1 MASQELPVGQGQD
14 SGVPVAIY
22 TRVSTDNQTGGRFD
36 SCESQAAICRE
47 MIRKREPEGW
57 HEIACFSD
65 AAYSG
70 GTMDRP
76 GIRALK
82 RQIEAGEVKVVLIFK
97 MERVLRSTDEWVPFR
112 SFLQKHGCRL
122 ESATED
128 ISEATP
134 SGRLKN
140 NLLMSVA
147 EYERLNTAEKTRAKL
162 FQQAKQGIWN
172 GGWVPYGFDYDEK
185 SQMLV
190 PSPTEAPVLRRI
202 FTEAAKFKSLEAVA
216 KSLNDEG
223 LRTRVRQIKRR
234 SGKIQKV
241 GGNLF
246 RSDGLRMMLKNPIY
260 RGAIRFGGQEHPAR
274 HKPLV
279 SESVWHKANAVA
291 LDVQASPDPRVVDRD
306 SQTYLLKGLIHC
318 SSCGR
323 ALTPHD
329 SGKKNPKGEPYRYYY
344 CGKVL
349 KEKKP
354 ESCPVGRLP
363 ADAVEAVVAEFIGRL
378 SQHPDMVK
386 AVIEESKVRRGAK
399 KPDLIKQVASIKR
412 SLKKVKGQLK
422 NCIDVAVSGG
432 VAVVSESFR
441 ERIAELEKERNRLVV
456 ALERKQQALSLEA
469 TEIHESKRVIGALR
483 RFGELFPQIP
493 LLEQKRLFRLCV
505 DRVEVGGARKRME
518 KGRKLLE
525 LRVRTHFPRL
535 VEGLELDA
543 LKKNESITRNL
554 APSVAGINFK
564 VKADLS
570 RIKQGEVRILAPFKQ
585 VVYSVRSRR
594 AGDAPVPER
603 ALHPI
608 RKAKKWNAMLSK
620 AETID
625 QISLSKKLGVSPS
638 VLNKHLRLL
647 KLAPE
652 IQEFLCSLKSTTD
665 TRKFSMTRM
674 NAIADLPKAK
684 QRHVFAKMCS

>member
-1 MASQELPVGQGQD
+1 MSGPEAQGDGASD
-14 SGVPVAIY
+14 AGVPVAIY

-47 MIRKREPEGW
+47 MIRKRESEGW

-112 SFLQKHGCRL
+112 SFLQKNGCRL

-162 FQQAKQGIWN
+162 YQQAKQGIWN
-172 GGWVPYGFDYDEK
+172 GGWVPFGYDYDQK
-185 SQMLV
+185 KQMLV
-190 PSPTEAPVLRRI
+190 PSPREAPILRRI
-202 FTEAAKFKSLEAVA
+202 FAEAAKFKSLEVVA
-216 KSLNDEG
+216 QSLNDEG

-234 SGKIQKV
+234 SGKIQEI

-274 HKPLV
+274 HEAIV
-279 SESVWHKANAVA
+279 SEAVWQKANAVA
-291 LDVQASPDPRVVDRD
+291 AEVQASPEPRMVDRD

-329 SGKKNPKGEPYRYYY
+329 SGKKNAKGKPYRYYY
-344 CGKVL
+344 CGRIL
-349 KEKKP
+349 KERQP
-354 ESCPVGRLP
+354 DSCPVGRLP
-363 ADAVEAVVAEFIGRL
+363 ADAVEALVAEFIGRL
-378 SQHPDMVK
+378 SKHPDLVK
-386 AVIEESKVRRGAK
+386 AVLEKTRVRRGGK
-399 KPDLIKQVASIKR
+399 KPELVKQAVSIERK
-412 SLKKVKGQLK
+412 LKKVKGQLK
-422 NCIDVAVSGG
+422 NCVDAAVGGG
-432 VAVVSESFR
+432 VAIVSESFR
-441 ERIAELEKERNRLVV
+441 ERIAELEDERRSLIVE
-456 ALERKQQALSLEA
+456 LERKRQ
-469 TEIHESKRVIGALR
+469 EILHGSAELLESKRVVGALG
-483 RFGELFPQIP
+483 RFAELFPQIP
-493 LLEQKRLFRLCV
+493 LSDQKRLFHLCV
-505 DRVEVGGARKRME
+505 DRVEVGGSRKGIE
-518 KGRKLLE
+518 KANKLLE
-525 LRVRTHFPRL
+525 LRIRTHLPRL
-535 VEGLELDA
+535 IEGLKVDA
-543 LKKNESITRNL
+543 RQKGQPT
-554 APSVAGINFK
+554 APQPTPTVTGTDFL

-570 RIKQGEVRILAPFKQ
+570 RIKQGEVRIIAPFKET
-585 VVYSVRSRR
+585 VYSVRSRKSC
-594 AGDAPVPER
+594 GPIPER

-608 RKAKKWNAMLSK
+608 RKAKRWNTMLSN
-620 AETID
+620 AESLD
-625 QISLSKKLGVSPS
+625 QISLAKRLGVSPS
-638 VLNKHLRLL
+638 VVTKHLRLL
-647 KLAPE
+647 KLVPE
-652 IQEFLCSLKSTTD
+652 IQEFLHSLNSTPD

-674 NAIADLPKAK
+674 NAIADLPPAK
-684 QRHVFAKMCS
+684 QRQKFEKMCS